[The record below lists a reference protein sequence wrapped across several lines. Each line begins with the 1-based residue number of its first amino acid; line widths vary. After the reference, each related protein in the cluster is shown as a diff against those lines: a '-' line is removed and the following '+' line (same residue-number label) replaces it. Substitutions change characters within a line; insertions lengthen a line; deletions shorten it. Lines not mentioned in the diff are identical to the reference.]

1 MSEIFWLDNFEG
13 ECQGGFFVRNVDMK
27 NHFNKV
33 EESNKKVVGIK
44 VTKDSNEIELILK
57 DKE

>member
-1 MSEIFWLDNFEG
+1 MINKIDMWVAKNPFKYHLYTKTPL
-13 ECQGGFFVRNVDMK
+13 MK

-44 VTKDSNEIELILK
+44 VTKDSNEIELILS
-57 DKE
+57 EV